1 MAMAYLCI
9 VEVTCIDVELNRKVA
24 LHPLLQLLHCLHLGK
39 KEGEKEEKKR
49 EELLQ

>member
-9 VEVTCIDVELNRKVA
+9 VEVTCIDVKLNRKVA
-24 LHPLLQLLHCLHLGK
+24 LHPLLQLLHRLHLGK
-39 KEGEKEEKKR
+39 KKEKKKREKR